1 MRSFVP
7 GIESRPY
14 KGQGDSVVSNNSKG
28 ELFMQRLTL
37 SLVALLAIAAASGC
51 NNAKSPDAVAQ
62 DVAAAQAKRASEVAD
77 ARQDAAK
84 DSNKAEAK
92 VEGKTSDLNSVDAKG
107 AYDVAMAQADGDHK
121 VALQKCD
128 AFSGDSQK
136 ACKDQAD
143 AKYDLSKANAKA
155 MLAAQKP

>member
-1 MRSFVP
+1 MQKLLVP
-7 GIESRPY
+7 VI
-14 KGQGDSVVSNNSKG
+14 
-28 ELFMQRLTL
+28 
-37 SLVALLAIAAASGC
+37 ALLFAAAVSGC
-51 NNAKSPDAVAQ
+51 NNAKSPDAVAK

-77 ARQDAAK
+77 AKQDAAK
-84 DSNKAEAK
+84 DANSAEAK
-92 VEGKTSDLNSVDAKG
+92 VDDKTNDLNNVNAKG

-128 AFSGDSQK
+128 AVSGDAQK

-143 AKYDLSKANAKA
+143 AKYDLAKANAKA

>member
-1 MRSFVP
+1 
-7 GIESRPY
+7 
-14 KGQGDSVVSNNSKG
+14 
-28 ELFMQRLTL
+28 MQKLML
-37 SLVALLAIAAASGC
+37 SLVVLLALTATSGC
-51 NNAKSPDAVAQ
+51 NNAKSPDSVAN

-77 ARQDAAK
+77 AKQDAAK
-84 DSNKAEAK
+84 DANKAEAK
-92 VEGKTSDLNSVDAKG
+92 VDDKTNDLSNANAKG

-143 AKYDLSKANAKA
+143 AKYDLAKANAKA

>member
-1 MRSFVP
+1 
-7 GIESRPY
+7 
-14 KGQGDSVVSNNSKG
+14 
-28 ELFMQRLTL
+28 MQKLVL
-37 SLVALLAIAAASGC
+37 SLVALLALGAASGC
-51 NNAKSPDAVAQ
+51 NNAKSPDAVAN
-62 DVAAAQAKRASEVAD
+62 DVANAQAKRASEVAD

-84 DSNKAEAK
+84 DSDKAEAK
-92 VEGKTSDLNSVDAKG
+92 VDDKAGDLNKVNAKG
-107 AYDVAMAQADGDHK
+107 SYDVAMAQADGDHK

-128 AFSGDSQK
+128 ALSGDPQK